1 MALDAKT
8 KEMLRGLDLPSESQI
23 RPLVDRFLAVSGF
36 TEQEFA
42 DLVGVSRVSINH
54 LRNGRWGTMK
64 GGEEN
69 SLNTRYKVKA
79 VLDQHPL
86 LDEVIASATLFETEE
101 YLAVRKAVHKA
112 AKLGHAYCIDGAP
125 GTGKTFTLKRVIQ
138 EHNESNADHKII
150 YVYCRRNTGF
160 CDLLKC
166 IADRAGVPSRGRTD
180 QLLKKLGFFFRGQ
193 RASLCLDEAQHL
205 SVDVSDMTRQL
216 LDEPPYFGLVFA
228 GSHAVQNTFRN
239 LSLEQLRRR
248 IAKTIILNGITRAEA
263 EKAIAAEL
271 GKLPANVVSHMIERA
286 TVVDDYRAA
295 EQRIAAARDR
305 QPAPPPLT
313 FISSGVLFSAIA
325 EVKASRRAK
334 GATA

>member
-8 KEMLRGLDLPSESQI
+8 KEMLRGLDLPSETQM
-23 RPLVDRFLAVSGF
+23 RPMVERFISLSGF

-42 DLVGVSRVSINH
+42 DLIGVSRAAVNH
-54 LRNGRWGTMK
+54 LRNGRYAQLK

-69 SLNTRYKVKA
+69 SLNIRSKVKA
-79 VLDQHPL
+79 VLDQHPII
-86 LDEVIASATLFETEE
+86 DEAIASATLFETEE

-112 AKLGHAYCIDGAP
+112 AKLGHSYCIDGAP
-125 GTGKTFTLKRVIQ
+125 GTGKTFSLKRIIQ
-138 EHNESNADHKII
+138 EHNQSNADHRII

-166 IADRAGVPSRGRTD
+166 IADHAGVPSRGRTD

-205 SVDVSDMTRQL
+205 SVEVADMSRQL

-248 IAKTIILNGITRAEA
+248 IAKTIVLNGITRAEA
-263 EKAIAAEL
+263 ERAITAEL
-271 GKLPANVVSHMIERA
+271 GKLPANVINHMIERA
-286 TVVDDYRAA
+286 TVVDDYRTA
-295 EQRIAAARDR
+295 ENRIAAARDR